1 MRHVV
6 ITRHGPPDVLQ
17 LREAPDP
24 VPGQGEVRVAVR
36 AAGVNFADILAR
48 VGLYPDAPKPPCVVG
63 YEVAGYI
70 DAVGP
75 GVSSRRVGD
84 RILALTHFGGYADTV
99 VVPAHHCYLVP
110 PRLSDAEAAAVPVT
124 YLTAIAALYK
134 LAALEPGETVLIH
147 GAAGGVGTA
156 AIQLARL
163 RQAVIIGTASPAKHD
178 AVRGFGADHVID
190 YRRTDVVAEVRR
202 LTRNRGVDVALDPF
216 GGRSVRQSYRL
227 LAPLGRLVVF
237 GVSQALPGER
247 RSLWRAARMLLQ
259 MPVFMPLT
267 LMNHNRGVF
276 GLNLGRLWD
285 ESARLDALMQVLVAE
300 LGAGRL
306 QPIVSCEFPLERAA
320 DAHRF
325 IHERRNIGKVVLRP
339 RRHD

>member
-1 MRHVV
+1 MRQVV
-6 ITRHGPPDVLQ
+6 ITRHGSPDVLQ
-17 LREAPDP
+17 LREAPAP
-24 VPGQGEVRVAVR
+24 VPAQGEVRIAVS
-36 AAGVNFADILAR
+36 AAGVNFSDILAR

-75 GVSSRRVGD
+75 GVSNRRVGD
-84 RILALTHFGGYADTV
+84 RVLALTHFGGYADAV
-99 VVPAHHCYLVP
+99 VVPALHCYLVP
-110 PRLSDAEAAAVPVT
+110 SRLSDAEAAAVPVT
-124 YLTAIAALYK
+124 YLTAIVALYR

-163 RQAVIIGTASPAKHD
+163 RGAVIIGTASPAKHD

-190 YRRTDVVAEVRR
+190 YRHTDVVAEVRR
-202 LTRNRGVDVALDPF
+202 LTNNRGVDVALAPF
-216 GGRSVRQSYRL
+216 GGRCVRQSYRL
-227 LAPLGRLVVF
+227 LATLGRMVVF

-247 RSLWRAARMLLQ
+247 RSLWHAALMLLQ
-259 MPVFMPLT
+259 MPLFLPIT

-276 GLNLGRLWD
+276 GLNLGRLWG
-285 ESARLDALMQVLVAE
+285 ESARLDVLMQVLLPE
-300 LGAGRL
+300 LESGGL
-306 QPIVSCEFPLERAA
+306 QPIVSREFPLERAA

-325 IHERRNIGKVVLRP
+325 LHERRNIGKVVLTTSTS
-339 RRHD
+339 